1 MRKVQRFTRREGDE
15 EEETRDNS
23 GKQASKQASDWS
35 VRLTVTKMID
45 FHESRWWC

>member
-23 GKQASKQASDWS
+23 GKQGSKRVTGRSD
-35 VRLTVTKMID
+35 
-45 FHESRWWC
+45 